1 LTERQVSVRQS
12 REFPQKIGSD
22 LRRSRDSSNAHMLLF
37 SENQVLN
44 YIQEEDNLSMVN
56 RAEGTSKKSVF
67 EKLYYE
73 HVTLDQKKKE
83 QRSQLK
89 LDDNELA

>member
-1 LTERQVSVRQS
+1 
-12 REFPQKIGSD
+12 
-22 LRRSRDSSNAHMLLF
+22 MLLF